1 MQANLMSRIRYIFL
15 AFLILLSDR
24 VSKSA
29 ITDHFELGQPVAVID
44 GLFNIT
50 YVQNTGIAFGFFSTL
65 SSPVK
70 VLILSL
76 VAGIAA
82 IVVVIYSLRHDPR
95 NSMLQVAL
103 AMILA
108 GALGNLYDRILY
120 GYVIDFLELHVR
132 GYYWPSFNIAD
143 TSISIGVILLAWEMF
158 RNEAPN
164 RT

>member
-1 MQANLMSRIRYIFL
+1 MQANLRSRLPYIIF
-15 AFLILLSDR
+15 AVLILLSDR
-24 VSKSA
+24 VSKSVIVA
-29 ITDHFELGQPVAVID
+29 NFELGQPVAVID
-44 GLFNIT
+44 GVFNIT

-65 SSPVK
+65 SSPAK
-70 VLILSL
+70 VLILCL

-95 NSMLQVAL
+95 KSMLQVAL
-103 AMILA
+103 ALILA

-158 RNEAPN
+158 RNEAPD